1 MRIAR
6 LCTALLA
13 FSLVWAV
20 SAHCEDWP
28 SRNIRVIVPFPPG
41 GSTDVGARLIG
52 NFLAQAL
59 HTQFVVENRSGA
71 DGNIGME
78 VVAKSAPDGYTV
90 LVTTDAVA
98 SNVHVFRINFDPLKA
113 FAPVIQISRQP
124 VVLAVH
130 PSLGV
135 GTLDEFL
142 ALARREPGLRIA
154 SSGLG
159 SQQQIVAEWFA
170 KLAGISIAHVPYR
183 GGAPAITDLVAGHV
197 KVASLGSTPLIP
209 HYKAGA
215 IKLLAQ
221 STATR
226 SPHQRPRARPVARR
240 VRAGRHA
247 SADHRAAQRRDQQGA
262 GGAVDPRQSAE
273 IGAGAGRRPGCAVRQ
288 AFSRRLRE
296 ICAAGEGAQHP
307 RQLMRSM
314 SYRRVLHENRKPA
327 RCRERDLD
335 RQCRDHRGARP

>member
-1 MRIAR
+1 MRSAR
-6 LCTALLA
+6 FCTALLVLSFMWVA
-13 FSLVWAV
+13 
-20 SAHCEDWP
+20 SARCEDWP

-59 HTQFVVENRSGA
+59 HTQVVVENRSGA

-98 SNVHVFRINFDPLKA
+98 SNVHVFRVNFDPLKA
-113 FAPVIQISRQP
+113 FAPVIQLSRQP

-135 GTLDEFL
+135 STLDEFL
-142 ALARREPGLRIA
+142 ALARREPGLRFA

-197 KVASLGSTPLIP
+197 KIASLGSTPLIP

-215 IKLLAQ
+215 VKLLAQ

-226 SPHQRPRARPVARR
+226 SPSLPDVPTYEE
-240 VRAGRHA
+240 AGIKGLVL
-247 SADHRAAQRRDQQGA
+247 AQWLGVFVPA
-262 GGAVDPRQSAE
+262 GTPAPIIERLNAE
-273 IGAGAGRRPGCAVRQ
+273 INKALAEPSIRDNLLKSAQEPVGGPVVQFDKFFRDEHDKYA
-288 AFSRRLRE
+288 RLVKE
-296 ICAAGEGAQHP
+296 LNIH
-307 RQLMRSM
+307 
-314 SYRRVLHENRKPA
+314 VN
-327 RCRERDLD
+327 
-335 RQCRDHRGARP
+335 

>member
-226 SPHQRPRARPVARR
+226 SPSLPDVPTYQEAGIKGLVLAQWLGVFVPAGTPAPIIERLNAEINKALAEPSIRDNLLKSAQEPVGGPVAQFDKLFRDDYEKYAR
-240 VRAGRHA
+240 LAKELNIHA
-247 SADHRAAQRRDQQGA
+247 
-262 GGAVDPRQSAE
+262 
-273 IGAGAGRRPGCAVRQ
+273 
-288 AFSRRLRE
+288 
-296 ICAAGEGAQHP
+296 
-307 RQLMRSM
+307 
-314 SYRRVLHENRKPA
+314 N
-327 RCRERDLD
+327 
-335 RQCRDHRGARP
+335 